1 MKIGIIGA
9 GGMGGFLGVKLAEAG
24 HDIYFVAR
32 GKHLET
38 MLQKGLTL
46 KEESGETTVTNFT
59 AAVDPAGFGEMDLII
74 FSVKLYDTME
84 AAKLCLPMMAA
95 DSVILTLQNGVESV
109 DMISEVVG
117 KNRTIA
123 GSIYVSANIEEPGVI
138 RHNGG
143 ANMMMYA
150 GPDGID
156 EAQYDKI
163 AAVIKDSAMAGDRHP
178 DMMVMLWEKFVLLAA
193 NAGLGAV
200 TGLDAGAL
208 CEDPDSRSLFE
219 MALQEVEAVANA
231 SGVTL
236 QEGFIPMLMARID
249 ALKGQKL
256 LASQAYAKLHGNK
269 LEVEWI
275 QGTIHRLGQQY
286 GVPTP
291 VHSLCYVC
299 LKPYANGNS

>member
-24 HDIYFVAR
+24 HEVFFVAR
-32 GKHLET
+32 GKHLEA
-38 MLQKGLTL
+38 MKEKGLTL
-46 KEESGETTVTNFT
+46 REEERDTTVTSFI
-59 AAVDPAGFGEMDLII
+59 AAEDPSSFGEMDLIV

-84 AAKLCLPMMAA
+84 GARLCLPMMGP
-95 DSVILTLQNGVESV
+95 DTIILTLQNGVESV

-117 KNRTIA
+117 HNKTIA
-123 GSIYVSANIEEPGVI
+123 GSIYVSANIEGPGVI

-143 ANMMMYA
+143 AGMMMYA

-156 EAQYDKI
+156 EKQYEKI
-163 AAVIKDSAMAGDRHP
+163 AAVVQDSAMAGDRHP

-193 NAGLGAV
+193 NAGLGAM
-200 TGLDAGAL
+200 TGMEAGAM
-208 CEDPDSRSLFE
+208 CQDPDIRPLFE
-219 MALQEVEAVANA
+219 MALKEVEAVANA
-231 SGVTL
+231 AGVSL
-236 QEGFIPMLMARID
+236 QQGLVPMMMARID
-249 ALKGQKL
+249 ALKGQNL

-275 QGTIHRLGQQY
+275 QGTIHRLGQKY

-299 LKPYANGNS
+299 LKPFANGAQ

>member
-32 GKHLET
+32 GKHLEAMT
-38 MLQKGLTL
+38 EKGLTL
-46 KEESGETTVTNFT
+46 REESGETTVTNFT
-59 AAVDPAGFGEMDLII
+59 AAADPAGFGEMDLII
-74 FSVKLYDTME
+74 FGVKLYDTME
-84 AAKLCLPMMAA
+84 AAKLCLPMMGPGT
-95 DSVILTLQNGVESV
+95 VILTLQNGVESV

-117 KNRTIA
+117 DNRTIA

-150 GPDGID
+150 GPAGM
-156 EAQYDKI
+156 EETQYNKI
-163 AAVIKDSAMAGDRHP
+163 ATVIRDSAMAGDRHP

-200 TGLDAGAL
+200 TGLDAGTL
-208 CEDPDSRSLFE
+208 CRDPDSRPLFE
-219 MALQEVEAVANA
+219 MALREAEAVANA

-236 QEGFIPMLMARID
+236 QEGLVPMFMARVD
-249 ALKGQKL
+249 ELGGQKL

-275 QGTIHRLGQQY
+275 QGTIHRLGQKY

-299 LKPYANGNS
+299 LKPFANGA